1 MLTGVTSEKL
11 APTVTPSVFQLTS
24 CDQLW
29 PAEGKR
35 KGRDC
40 HQDGRLGS
48 LCTKSDTTQRSNAL
62 AVSQIETRIVFRSG
76 ITLPCISLYR
86 FIWLILLFIEINIC
100 ENMYIVY
107 PWTCVCTQCTH
118 VITHV
123 WLRFVFANVDAWP
136 TVWIETLQWLC
147 QIYTRHPTVLQLDL
161 WNLFGGWVACCAFHG
176 AANVITV

>member
-24 CDQLW
+24 CDQLKEKEKGET
-29 PAEGKR
+29 ATKMEGSAVFVPNPTRPNGPTPLRYHKL
-35 KGRDC
+35 K
-40 HQDGRLGS
+40 HV
-48 LCTKSDTTQRSNAL
+48 LCSARAL
-62 AVSQIETRIVFRSG
+62 HCPVY
-76 ITLPCISLYR
+76 PCISLYR
-86 FIWLILLFIEINIC
+86 FIWFILLFIEIDIC